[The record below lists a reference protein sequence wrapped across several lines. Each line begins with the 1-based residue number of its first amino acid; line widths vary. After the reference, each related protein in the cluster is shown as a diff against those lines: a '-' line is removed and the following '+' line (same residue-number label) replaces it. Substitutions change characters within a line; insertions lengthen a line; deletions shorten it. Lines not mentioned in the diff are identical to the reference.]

1 MRSCRHP
8 QRAAQQRESRGV
20 GSFRAG
26 LDIGLAVETRECV
39 SDAGMTHHMDAVGM
53 SRGRSFYGLLSLG
66 RAETIIFRKMEQKR
80 APDFIDLIESSL
92 NRHAG
97 IGEIGRASCRERVCQ
112 YV

>member
-66 RAETIIFRKMEQKR
+66 RAAMIIFRKMEQNL
-80 APDFIDLIESSL
+80 ATAFLDLTDSSL
-92 NRHAG
+92 NRPPV
-97 IGEIGRASCRERVCQ
+97 IGEGTIRLPLPCPTKTP
-112 YV
+112 